1 MQTLIHSELIYTR
14 NYYLKIKLLLKK
26 RQPMKNVQVEE
37 VDDYVMN
44 VKEITFSYEGLRFA
58 IRKNVSPSYSES
70 FIIDLNIGDDK
81 LSEAALADLKSEI
94 LDNYEIDDLKV
105 GDDFDLD

>member
-1 MQTLIHSELIYTR
+1 M
-14 NYYLKIKLLLKK
+14 KK
-26 RQPMKNVQVEE
+26 VTIEV

-44 VKEITFSYEGLRFA
+44 VKEITFSYNGLRFA

-81 LSEAALADLKSEI
+81 LSDGALAELKSQI
-94 LDNYEIDDLKV
+94 LDNYEIDDLEV
-105 GDDFDLD
+105 GDDFEI

>member
-1 MQTLIHSELIYTR
+1 M
-14 NYYLKIKLLLKK
+14 N
-26 RQPMKNVQVEE
+26 NVQVEE

>member
-1 MQTLIHSELIYTR
+1 M
-14 NYYLKIKLLLKK
+14 KIVK
-26 RQPMKNVQVEE
+26 VEE

-44 VKEITFSYEGLRFA
+44 VKEVTFSYNGLRFA

-81 LSEAALADLKSEI
+81 LSDAALAELKSEI
-94 LDNYEIDDLKV
+94 LDNYEIDDLEV
-105 GDDFDLD
+105 GDDFDV

>member
-1 MQTLIHSELIYTR
+1 
-14 NYYLKIKLLLKK
+14 
-26 RQPMKNVQVEE
+26 MKNVQVEE

-81 LSEAALADLKSEI
+81 LTDAALAELKSEI
-94 LDNYEIDDLKV
+94 IDNYELDDLEV
-105 GDDFDLD
+105 GDDFEI

>member
-1 MQTLIHSELIYTR
+1 
-14 NYYLKIKLLLKK
+14 
-26 RQPMKNVQVEE
+26 MKNIKVDE

-44 VKEITFSYEGLRFA
+44 VKEITFTYNGLRFA

-81 LSEAALADLKSEI
+81 LSDAALAELKSEI
-94 LDNYEIDDLKV
+94 LDNYEIDELEV
-105 GDDFDLD
+105 GDDFDLE

>member
-1 MQTLIHSELIYTR
+1 
-14 NYYLKIKLLLKK
+14 
-26 RQPMKNVQVEE
+26 MKNVQVEE